1 MLPPVQLSAV
11 EMVRWFCV
19 RCWIR
24 VWRVFMGRGFLVSG
38 VVYVCFWWWVAVF
51 LGRRGFGTP
60 GGVEGMWAGGVQ
72 LFVLARLRRRDD
84 VDIVCTTEG
93 AGVS

>member
-1 MLPPVQLSAV
+1 
-11 EMVRWFCV
+11 
-19 RCWIR
+19 
-24 VWRVFMGRGFLVSG
+24 
-38 VVYVCFWWWVAVF
+38 
-51 LGRRGFGTP
+51 
-60 GGVEGMWAGGVQ
+60 MWAAGVQ